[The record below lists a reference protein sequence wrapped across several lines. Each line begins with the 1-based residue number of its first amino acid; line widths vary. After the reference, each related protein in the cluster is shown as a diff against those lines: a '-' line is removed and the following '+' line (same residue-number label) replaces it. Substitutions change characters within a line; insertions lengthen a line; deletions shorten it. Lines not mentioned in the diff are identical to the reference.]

1 MAVKPLRKCVF
12 FDRDGIVNESPG
24 PGRYVTRWS
33 EFRLIDSFPDCLRTV
48 RSMNYEAVLVTNQ
61 RGVALGLMSLADL
74 RDIHRRMQHFLDRE
88 YKVRFLDI
96 ACCPHD
102 RNQCSCRKP
111 SPGMLLRMAKKHRL
125 DLAGSWMIGDSATD
139 IEAGRRAG
147 CRTILVSRARV
158 VDAQPDL
165 RVSSMR
171 VLARRIAGILK

>member
-12 FDRDGIVNESPG
+12 FDRDGVVNESPG

-33 EFRLIDSFPDCLRTV
+33 EFRLIEAFPECLRIV
-48 RSMNYEAVLVTNQ
+48 RSMNYEAVLATNQ
-61 RGVALGLMSLADL
+61 RGVALGLMSMADL
-74 RDIHRRMQHFLDRE
+74 MDIHRRMQRLLARE
-88 YKVRFLDI
+88 YKIRFLDI

-139 IEAGRRAG
+139 VEAGRRAG
-147 CRTILVSRARV
+147 CRTILVSAARG
-158 VDAQPDL
+158 AGAPPDL
-165 RVSSMR
+165 RVASMR
-171 VLARRIAGILK
+171 VLARRIAGMLK